1 MKDSTFQKV
10 AVATALIYSTLLF
23 ALSTFVYLN
32 LEVLPIHSLNDFFA
46 VVIAVAT
53 GAGILQFPSVL
64 AYSVF
69 YFVMEKN

>member
-1 MKDSTFQKV
+1 MKESTFLKV
-10 AVATALIYSTLLF
+10 AVATALIYSTLMF

-64 AYSVF
+64 AYSVL
-69 YFVMEKN
+69 YLVTEKN